1 MARGRKS
8 LPQPGKAEDPMRKNI
23 GFAIAATIMGL
34 AMVFS
39 AKSSV
44 DASSADI
51 ARSKTAMAAHVG
63 APAYLPILA
72 LEPVY

>member
-1 MARGRKS
+1 
-8 LPQPGKAEDPMRKNI
+8 MRKNI
-23 GFAIAATIMGL
+23 GFAIAATIIGL

-44 DASSADI
+44 DASNADI
-51 ARSKTAMAAHVG
+51 ARSKLAVTAHVG

>member
-1 MARGRKS
+1 MC
-8 LPQPGKAEDPMRKNI
+8 KNI
-23 GFAIAATIMGL
+23 GFAIAATIIGL

-44 DASSADI
+44 DASNADI
-51 ARSKTAMAAHVG
+51 ARSKLAVTAHVG

>member
-1 MARGRKS
+1 
-8 LPQPGKAEDPMRKNI
+8 MRKNT
-23 GFAIAATIMGL
+23 GFAIAATIVGL
-34 AMVFS
+34 AMLFS

-51 ARSKTAMAAHVG
+51 ARSKVAMTAHVG
-63 APAYLPILA
+63 APAYLPIPA